1 MSETLKPE
9 TPETDDMWGDSHTT
23 LTDCKKK
30 SESLE
35 IDRNRWRSVAEQAE
49 KALRHCDEAFSK
61 FCPDPDSRY
70 GMAWADVE
78 KALSAF
84 DSLRKEGKDGQLQ

>member
-49 KALRHCDEAFSK
+49 KALREFVETCDTAPPVDLIRMIGNACNGAKS
-61 FCPDPDSRY
+61 
-70 GMAWADVE
+70 
-78 KALSAF
+78 ALSAF
-84 DSLRKEGKDGQLQ
+84 DSLRKEGM